1 MRGEKT
7 DMKKE
12 KLSKT
17 KINNRIFDFIVYA
30 LLIFLAVLMLYPL
43 IFVLS
48 ASFSDPKAVAGG
60 EMLLFPIRPTLEGY
74 KYLLQYEEIWA
85 GYMNTIF
92 YVFLGTILNLAATLP
107 CAYAMSRNDLKGRK
121 YLMIFFMVTMYF
133 SGGMIPGYLNIKSL
147 GLLDTRSV
155 ILINGLVSTF
165 NLIVART
172 YFMTSIPWEIQEAA
186 VIDGC
191 NDFQI
196 FNKIVF
202 PLSKAITVVMAL
214 YYGVGRWNSY
224 FTEMIYLK
232 DRGKFPLQLFLR
244 EILTKSTFAKTA
256 MADGMSFSAEQMMAL
271 IKQADTANMIKYG
284 VIVISALPML
294 IVYPFLQ
301 KYFEQGVMIGSV
313 KG

>member
-1 MRGEKT
+1 MKT
-7 DMKKE
+7 K

-17 KINNRIFDFIVYA
+17 KINNGIFNAVIYI
-30 LLIFLAVLMLYPL
+30 LLLLLAVIMLYPL

-60 EMLLFPIRPTLEGY
+60 EMLLLPVKPSLEGY
-74 KYLLQYEEIWA
+74 RYLMQYKEIWV
-85 GYMNTIF
+85 GYGNTIF
-92 YVFLGTILNLAATLP
+92 YMIAGTLLNLAATLP
-107 CAYAMSRNDLKGRK
+107 CAYAMSRKDLKGRK
-121 YLMIFFMVTMYF
+121 YLMIYFMITMYF

-147 GLLDTRSV
+147 GLLDTRGV

-196 FNKIVF
+196 FGKIIF
-202 PLSKAITVVMAL
+202 PLSKAITVVMTL

-224 FTEMIYLK
+224 FVEMIYLK
-232 DRGKFPLQLFLR
+232 DRNKFPLQLFLR

-256 MADGMSFSAEQMMAL
+256 MADGMSFSAEQMMVL

-284 VIVISALPML
+284 VIVLSALPML
-294 IVYPFLQ
+294 IIYPFLQ

>member
-1 MRGEKT
+1 MKT
-7 DMKKE
+7 K
-12 KLSKT
+12 KLSKA
-17 KINNRIFDFIVYA
+17 KINNGIFNAVIYILR
-30 LLIFLAVLMLYPL
+30 LLLAVIMLYPL

-60 EMLLFPIRPTLEGY
+60 EMLLLPVKPSLEGY
-74 KYLLQYEEIWA
+74 RYLMQYKEIWV
-85 GYMNTIF
+85 GYGNTIF
-92 YVFLGTILNLAATLP
+92 YMIAGTLLNLAATLP
-107 CAYAMSRNDLKGRK
+107 CAYAMSRKDLKGRK
-121 YLMIFFMVTMYF
+121 YLMIYFMITMYF

-147 GLLDTRSV
+147 GLLDTRGV

-196 FNKIVF
+196 FGKIIF
-202 PLSKAITVVMAL
+202 PLSKAITVVMTL

-224 FTEMIYLK
+224 FVEMIYLK
-232 DRGKFPLQLFLR
+232 DRNKFPLQLFLR

-284 VIVISALPML
+284 VIVLSALPML
-294 IVYPFLQ
+294 IIYPFLQ

>member
-1 MRGEKT
+1 
-7 DMKKE
+7 MKGVRMDENK

-17 KINNRIFDFIVYA
+17 KINNGIFNTVIYI
-30 LLIFLAVLMLYPL
+30 LLLLLAVIMLYPL

-60 EMLLFPIRPTLEGY
+60 EMLLLPIKPSLEGY
-74 KYLLQYEEIWA
+74 RYLMQYKEIWV
-85 GYMNTIF
+85 GYGNTIF
-92 YVFLGTILNLAATLP
+92 YMIAGTLLNLAATLP
-107 CAYAMSRNDLKGRK
+107 CAYAMSRKDLKGRK
-121 YLMIFFMVTMYF
+121 YLMIYFMITMYF

-147 GLLDTRSV
+147 GLLDTRGV

-196 FNKIVF
+196 FGKIIF
-202 PLSKAITVVMAL
+202 PLSKAITVVMTL

-224 FTEMIYLK
+224 FVEMIYLK
-232 DRGKFPLQLFLR
+232 DRNKFPLQLFLR

-284 VIVISALPML
+284 VIVLSALPML
-294 IVYPFLQ
+294 IIYPFLQ

>member
-1 MRGEKT
+1 MKT
-7 DMKKE
+7 K

-17 KINNRIFDFIVYA
+17 KINNGIFNAVIYI
-30 LLIFLAVLMLYPL
+30 LLLLLAVIMLYPL

-60 EMLLFPIRPTLEGY
+60 EMLLLPIKPSLEGY
-74 KYLLQYEEIWA
+74 RYLMQYKEIWV
-85 GYMNTIF
+85 GYGNTIF
-92 YVFLGTILNLAATLP
+92 YMIAGTLLNLAATLP
-107 CAYAMSRNDLKGRK
+107 CAYAMSRKDLKGRK
-121 YLMIFFMVTMYF
+121 YLMIYFMITMYF

-147 GLLDTRSV
+147 GLLDTRGV

-186 VIDGC
+186 FIDGC

-196 FNKIVF
+196 FGKIIF
-202 PLSKAITVVMAL
+202 PLSKAITVVMTL

-224 FTEMIYLK
+224 FVEMIYLK
-232 DRGKFPLQLFLR
+232 DRNKFPLQLFLR

-284 VIVISALPML
+284 VIVLSALPML
-294 IVYPFLQ
+294 IIYPFLQ

>member
-1 MRGEKT
+1 MKT
-7 DMKKE
+7 K

-17 KINNRIFDFIVYA
+17 KINNGIFNAVIYI
-30 LLIFLAVLMLYPL
+30 LLLLLAVIMLYPL

-60 EMLLFPIRPTLEGY
+60 EMLLLPVKPSLEGY
-74 KYLLQYEEIWA
+74 RYLMQYKEIWV
-85 GYMNTIF
+85 GYGNTIF
-92 YVFLGTILNLAATLP
+92 YMIAGTLLNLAATLP
-107 CAYAMSRNDLKGRK
+107 CAYAMSRKDLKGRK
-121 YLMIFFMVTMYF
+121 YLMIYFMITMYF

-147 GLLDTRSV
+147 GLLDTRGV

-196 FNKIVF
+196 FGKIIF
-202 PLSKAITVVMAL
+202 PLSKAITVVMTL

-224 FTEMIYLK
+224 FVEMIYLK
-232 DRGKFPLQLFLR
+232 DRNKFPLQLFLR

-271 IKQADTANMIKYG
+271 IKQADMANMIKYG
-284 VIVISALPML
+284 VIVLSALPML
-294 IVYPFLQ
+294 IIYPFLQ

>member
-1 MRGEKT
+1 MKT
-7 DMKKE
+7 K

-17 KINNRIFDFIVYA
+17 KINNGIFNAVIYI
-30 LLIFLAVLMLYPL
+30 LLLLLAVIMLYPL

-60 EMLLFPIRPTLEGY
+60 EMLLLPVKPSLEGY
-74 KYLLQYEEIWA
+74 RYLMQYKEIWV
-85 GYMNTIF
+85 GYGNTIF
-92 YVFLGTILNLAATLP
+92 YMIAGTLLNLAATLP
-107 CAYAMSRNDLKGRK
+107 CAYAMSRKDLKGRK
-121 YLMIFFMVTMYF
+121 HLMIYFMITMYF

-147 GLLDTRSV
+147 GLLDTRGV

-196 FNKIVF
+196 FGKIIF
-202 PLSKAITVVMAL
+202 PLSKAITVVMTL

-224 FTEMIYLK
+224 FVEMIYLK
-232 DRGKFPLQLFLR
+232 DRNKFPLQLFLR

-271 IKQADTANMIKYG
+271 IKQVDTANMIKYG
-284 VIVISALPML
+284 VIVLSALPML
-294 IVYPFLQ
+294 IIYPFLQ

>member
-1 MRGEKT
+1 MKT
-7 DMKKE
+7 K

-17 KINNRIFDFIVYA
+17 KINNGIFNAVIYI
-30 LLIFLAVLMLYPL
+30 LLLLLAVIMLYPL

-60 EMLLFPIRPTLEGY
+60 EMLLLPIKPSLEGY
-74 KYLLQYEEIWA
+74 RYLMQYKEIWV
-85 GYMNTIF
+85 GYGNTIF
-92 YVFLGTILNLAATLP
+92 YMIAGTLLNLAATLP
-107 CAYAMSRNDLKGRK
+107 CAYAMSRKDLKGRK
-121 YLMIFFMVTMYF
+121 YLMIYFMITMYF

-147 GLLDTRSV
+147 GLLDTRGV

-196 FNKIVF
+196 FGKIIF
-202 PLSKAITVVMAL
+202 PLSKAITVVMTL

-224 FTEMIYLK
+224 FVEMIYLK
-232 DRGKFPLQLFLR
+232 DRNKFPLQLFLR

-284 VIVISALPML
+284 VIVLSALPML
-294 IVYPFLQ
+294 IIYPFLQ
-301 KYFEQGVMIGSV
+301 KYFIKGMLIGAV
-313 KG
+313 KD

>member
-1 MRGEKT
+1 MKT
-7 DMKKE
+7 K

-17 KINNRIFDFIVYA
+17 KINNGIFNAVIYI
-30 LLIFLAVLMLYPL
+30 LLLLLAVIMLYPL

-60 EMLLFPIRPTLEGY
+60 EMLLLPVKPCLEGY
-74 KYLLQYEEIWA
+74 RYLMQYKEIWV
-85 GYMNTIF
+85 GYGNTIF
-92 YVFLGTILNLAATLP
+92 YMIAGTLLNLAATLP
-107 CAYAMSRNDLKGRK
+107 CAYAMSRKDLKGRK
-121 YLMIFFMVTMYF
+121 YLMIYFMITMYF

-147 GLLDTRSV
+147 GLLDTRGV

-196 FNKIVF
+196 FGKIIF
-202 PLSKAITVVMAL
+202 PLSKAITVVMTL

-224 FTEMIYLK
+224 FVEMIYLK
-232 DRGKFPLQLFLR
+232 DRNKFPLQLFLR

-284 VIVISALPML
+284 VIVLSALPML
-294 IVYPFLQ
+294 IIYPFLQ

>member
-1 MRGEKT
+1 MKT
-7 DMKKE
+7 K

-17 KINNRIFDFIVYA
+17 KINNGIFNTVIYI
-30 LLIFLAVLMLYPL
+30 LLLLLAVIMLYPL

-60 EMLLFPIRPTLEGY
+60 EMLLLPIKPSLEGY
-74 KYLLQYEEIWA
+74 RYLMQYKEIWV
-85 GYMNTIF
+85 GYGNTIF
-92 YVFLGTILNLAATLP
+92 YMIAGTLLNLAATLP
-107 CAYAMSRNDLKGRK
+107 CAYAMSRKDLKGRK
-121 YLMIFFMVTMYF
+121 YLMIYFMITMYF
-133 SGGMIPGYLNIKSL
+133 SGGMIPGYLNIKGL
-147 GLLDTRSV
+147 GLLDTRGV

-196 FNKIVF
+196 FGKIIF
-202 PLSKAITVVMAL
+202 PLSKAITVVMTL

-224 FTEMIYLK
+224 FVEMIYLK
-232 DRGKFPLQLFLR
+232 DRNKFPLQLFLR

-284 VIVISALPML
+284 VIVLSALPML
-294 IVYPFLQ
+294 IIYPFLQ